1 MPRSKQ
7 YLGGLL
13 HIRTLKNEPILNSVH
28 SAFEDQGHGVFR
40 LKPGWSL
47 AFTHAVMTTGDHPTA
62 IAIPTESG
70 APVCGRSAGDLWK
83 RCTGSSVTTQTCCV
97 FNCPNPKCHA
107 DTGNPQQAGA
117 TAHVYATFQTSDHDI
132 GYMILLPTCSHCN
145 NWMQCIRNEIN
156 FPLTGQEANIL
167 YTIKAAKLMFI
178 KVDSK
183 VTSGKGAA
191 GKGTGKGGGYHGKGG
206 GKGGKGN
213 PPNPPGAP
221 PDAQII

>member
-1 MPRSKQ
+1 
-7 YLGGLL
+7 
-13 HIRTLKNEPILNSVH
+13 
-28 SAFEDQGHGVFR
+28 
-40 LKPGWSL
+40 
-47 AFTHAVMTTGDHPTA
+47 
-62 IAIPTESG
+62 
-70 APVCGRSAGDLWK
+70 
-83 RCTGSSVTTQTCCV
+83 
-97 FNCPNPKCHA
+97 
-107 DTGNPQQAGA
+107 
-117 TAHVYATFQTSDHDI
+117 
-132 GYMILLPTCSHCN
+132 
-145 NWMQCIRNEIN
+145 MQCIRNEIN